1 MLKDLIK
8 TYSTLHIANREYHVR
23 YSLNCLLCLE
33 LTYKPL
39 SEILQTEWQEWSIED
54 VLQLC
59 HAAMCDMP
67 WNKKA
72 VNARN
77 FHAVK
82 PTLAELGALIDVSQ
96 LERLKFELITA
107 ISDSMP
113 KSQSNDR
120 QEENPLAELQLRAFY
135 CDIMGRSEKELFS
148 STYKEINDRTENYLI
163 AKGLKKP
170 PAIVQMLDD

>member
-1 MLKDLIK
+1 MLRDLVKQYNI
-8 TYSTLHIANREYHVR
+8 LHIGNREYHVR
-23 YSLNCLLCLE
+23 YSLNALLCLE

-39 SEILQTEWQEWSIED
+39 SEILKTNWHDWSIED
-54 VLQLC
+54 ILQLC
-59 HAAMCDMP
+59 HAGMCDRSC
-67 WNKKA
+67 NKKA
-72 VNARN
+72 VNARI
-77 FHAVK
+77 FTAVK
-82 PTLAELGALIDVSQ
+82 PTLAELGGLIDISQ
-96 LERLKFELITA
+96 LEMLKLELITA

-113 KSQSNDR
+113 KSNGNEK

-135 CDIMGRSEKELFS
+135 CDIMGRSENELFS

>member
-1 MLKDLIK
+1 M
-8 TYSTLHIANREYHVR
+8 R

-59 HAAMCDMP
+59 HASMCDRSC
-67 WNKKA
+67 NKKY

-82 PTLAELGALIDVSQ
+82 PTLAELGQLIDISQ
-96 LERLKFELITA
+96 LSRLKFELVTA

-113 KSQSNDR
+113 KVQTT
-120 QEENPLAELQLRAFY
+120 QQQPENPLAELQLRAFY
-135 CDIMGRSEKELFS
+135 CDIMGRSEKELFE

-170 PAIVQMLDD
+170 PQVIQLDD

>member
-1 MLKDLIK
+1 MLRDLVKQYNI
-8 TYSTLHIANREYHVR
+8 LHLGKREYNIR
-23 YSLNCLLCLE
+23 FSLNALLCLE
-33 LTYKPL
+33 MNYKPL
-39 SEILQTEWQEWSIED
+39 YEILKTDWQNWSIED

-59 HAAMCDMP
+59 HASMCDRSC
-67 WNKKA
+67 NRKN
-72 VNARN
+72 VNSRN
-77 FHAVK
+77 FQAVK

-96 LERLKFELITA
+96 LERLKLELITA

-135 CDIMGRSEKELFS
+135 CDIMGRSESELFS

-170 PAIVQMLDD
+170 PQIVQMLDD

>member
-8 TYSTLHIANREYHVR
+8 QYNILHIGKREYRVR
-23 YSLNCLLCLE
+23 FSLNCLLCLE

-39 SEILQTEWQEWSIED
+39 SEIIQTDWQNWQIED
-54 VLQLC
+54 ILQLC

-67 WNKKA
+67 WNRKA

-82 PTLAELGALIDVSQ
+82 PTLAELGELIDVSQ
-96 LERLKFELITA
+96 LSRLKLELITA
-107 ISDSMP
+107 IADSMP
-113 KSQSNDR
+113 KSNCNDK

-135 CDIMGRSEKELFS
+135 CDIMGRPERELFN
-148 STYKEINDRTENYLI
+148 STYKEIHNRTESYLV

-170 PAIVQMLDD
+170 PQVVQMLDD

>member
-1 MLKDLIK
+1 MLRDLIK
-8 TYSTLHIANREYHVR
+8 QYNILHIGNREYYVR
-23 YSLNCLLCLE
+23 YSLNALLCLE
-33 LTYKPL
+33 MTYKPL
-39 SEILQTEWQEWSIED
+39 SEILKTDWQNWNIED
-54 VLQLC
+54 ILQLC
-59 HAAMCDMP
+59 HAGMCDRSC
-67 WNKKA
+67 NKKA

-77 FHAVK
+77 FQAVK

-96 LERLKFELITA
+96 LEMLKFELITA

-135 CDIMGRSEKELFS
+135 CDIMGRSESELFS
-148 STYKEINDRTENYLI
+148 STYKEINNRTENYLI

>member
-1 MLKDLIK
+1 MLRDLVKQYNI
-8 TYSTLHIANREYHVR
+8 LHLGNREYHIR
-23 YSLNCLLCLE
+23 FSLNALLCLE
-33 LTYKPL
+33 MTYKPL
-39 SEILQTEWQEWSIED
+39 SEILKTDWHNWSIED
-54 VLQLC
+54 ILQLC
-59 HAAMCDMP
+59 HASMCDRSC
-67 WNKKA
+67 NKKA

-77 FHAVK
+77 FQAVK

-96 LERLKFELITA
+96 LEMLKFELITA

-135 CDIMGRSEKELFS
+135 CDIMGRSESELFS

>member
-1 MLKDLIK
+1 MLRDLVKQYNI
-8 TYSTLHIANREYHVR
+8 LHIGNREYRVR
-23 YSLNCLLCLE
+23 FSLNALLCLE
-33 LTYKPL
+33 MIYKPL
-39 SEILQTEWQEWSIED
+39 SEILKISWQSWSIED

-59 HAAMCDMP
+59 HAGMCDRSC
-67 WNKKA
+67 NKKA
-72 VNARN
+72 VNTRN
-77 FHAVK
+77 FQAVK

-96 LERLKFELITA
+96 LEMLKLELITA

-113 KSQSNDR
+113 KSNGNDK

-135 CDIMGRSEKELFS
+135 CDIMGRSESELFS

>member
-1 MLKDLIK
+1 MLRDLVKQYNI
-8 TYSTLHIANREYHVR
+8 LHIGNREYRVR
-23 YSLNCLLCLE
+23 FSLNALLCLE

-39 SEILQTEWQEWSIED
+39 SEILKTDWQNWSIED
-54 VLQLC
+54 ILQLC
-59 HAAMCDMP
+59 HAGMCDRSC
-67 WNKKA
+67 NKKA

-77 FHAVK
+77 FQTVK

-113 KSQSNDR
+113 KSQSNDK

-135 CDIMGRSEKELFS
+135 CDIMGRSENELFS

>member
-1 MLKDLIK
+1 M
-8 TYSTLHIANREYHVR
+8 RF
-23 YSLNCLLCLE
+23 SLNCLLCLE

-39 SEILQTEWQEWSIED
+39 SEIIQTDWQNWQIED
-54 VLQLC
+54 ILQLC

-67 WNKKA
+67 WNRKA

-82 PTLAELGALIDVSQ
+82 PTLAELGELIDVSQ
-96 LERLKFELITA
+96 LSRLKLELITA
-107 ISDSMP
+107 IADSMP
-113 KSQSNDR
+113 KSNCNDK

-135 CDIMGRSEKELFS
+135 CDIMGRPERELFN
-148 STYKEINDRTENYLI
+148 STYKEIHNRTESYLV

-170 PAIVQMLDD
+170 PQVVQMLDD